1 MRTIDHVALKGRDRA
16 AIAAAVELLR
26 RMFPVDRVVLFGS
39 KATGKDDAESDIDLL
54 VLTSRP
60 LSWRER
66 NAMTDALFD
75 IQLDSGVVIS
85 TLAISST
92 DWNVGRYSVLPIH
105 AEVERY
111 GVAA

>member
-1 MRTIDHVALKGRDRA
+1 MRTIDHVTLKGRDRA

-26 RMFPVDRVVLFGS
+26 RTFPVDRVILYGS
-39 KATGKDDAESDIDLL
+39 KATGKDDIESDIDLL
-54 VLTSRP
+54 VLTSKS

-75 IQLDSGVVIS
+75 IQLDHGVVIS
-85 TLAISST
+85 TLVISSAQW
-92 DWNVGRYSVLPIH
+92 DAGRYSVLPIH